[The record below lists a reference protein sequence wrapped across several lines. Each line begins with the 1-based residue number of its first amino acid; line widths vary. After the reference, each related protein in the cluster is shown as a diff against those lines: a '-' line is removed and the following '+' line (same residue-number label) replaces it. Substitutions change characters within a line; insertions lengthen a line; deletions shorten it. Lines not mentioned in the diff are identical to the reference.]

1 MKLTARVG
9 RWLEECLAKTANA
22 YIARGSFYA
31 IAGDPDRAIQDLD
44 QAIQLDPKNAAAYIR
59 LGATY
64 ARKGGNDR
72 AIRNYDEA
80 IRLDPKNVLG
90 YIGRGEF
97 YAGFAGN
104 HERPIQDY
112 NRAIEID
119 PNNSLAY
126 VDRGNSY
133 ESTDDHDRAILERL
147 RPSDPVSPKKC
158 CCLHRPRRHS
168 TSKGN
173 YDRAIQDYGQA
184 IQLDPT
190 NVNTYSNRGR
200 AFLYIGNFNAAAEA
214 LLHSTELEN
223 NAYSA
228 LWRYLAHERGG
239 ENGTAELAANAERLK
254 NKDWPYPV
262 IEMYR
267 GQRLPE
273 EVLSAANSP
282 EERCEA
288 QFYVGEWH
296 LLRGDNGAA
305 ATVLQAA
312 TVICPK
318 NFDEY
323 AGALAE
329 LSG

>member
-1 MKLTARVG
+1 M
-9 RWLEECLAKTANA
+9 
-22 YIARGSFYA
+22 
-31 IAGDPDRAIQDLD
+31 
-44 QAIQLDPKNAAAYIR
+44 
-59 LGATY
+59 
-64 ARKGGNDR
+64 
-72 AIRNYDEA
+72 
-80 IRLDPKNVLG
+80 
-90 YIGRGEF
+90 
-97 YAGFAGN
+97 
-104 HERPIQDY
+104 
-112 NRAIEID
+112 
-119 PNNSLAY
+119 
-126 VDRGNSY
+126 
-133 ESTDDHDRAILERL
+133 
-147 RPSDPVSPKKC
+147 
-158 CCLHRPRRHS
+158 
-168 TSKGN
+168 SKGN

-200 AFLYIGNFNAAAEA
+200 AFFYIGNFNAAAEA

-228 LWRYLAHERGG
+228 LWRYLARERGG

-254 NKDWPYPV
+254 SKDWPYPV

-329 LSG
+329 LKRLKALNSARGRA